1 MREGR
6 WPFLFMRPG
15 WRPLYL
21 AAAVI
26 ALLAMAVTSFT
37 SDAVI
42 SFLVAAAV
50 FIVLG
55 APAAYYF
62 LLYRPRARADDGET

>member
-26 ALLAMAVTSFT
+26 ALVAMAATSFT
-37 SDAVI
+37 SDPVI
-42 SFLVAAAV
+42 SFLVGGAI

-55 APAAYYF
+55 APTAYYF
-62 LLYRPRARADDGET
+62 LRYRPRARADDGET